1 MHVDLT
7 PPNLFYDAKKAERR
21 HVQSDQ
27 RLYCLLSQANC
38 YDNNDG
44 LV

>member
-7 PPNLFYDAKKAERR
+7 PTNLFYDAKKSERR

-27 RLYCLLSQANC
+27 RLYCLLSQANY
-38 YDNNDG
+38 YDTTDA
-44 LV
+44 LD